1 MFNLHSDDIAYIFN
15 LPKRRKDQFFIRV
28 TYIDE
33 IGNIVDSFLLFH
45 LIFVHVSTISSKAEL
60 KLSVSVSFCFY
71 S

>member
-33 IGNIVDSFLLFH
+33 IGNIVDFFYYFISFLSMSPPFLR
-45 LIFVHVSTISSKAEL
+45 
-60 KLSVSVSFCFY
+60 KLS
-71 S
+71 

>member
-33 IGNIVDSFLLFH
+33 IGNIVDSFHYF
-45 LIFVHVSTISSKAEL
+45 ISFLSMSPSFL
-60 KLSVSVSFCFY
+60 RKLS
-71 S
+71 